1 MPTEGQMDAWFP
13 YIFGLV
19 VVWNLGFIGFGALRR
34 LQAGE
39 PIFPKRPDGAVFYQS
54 GASGRSLGN
63 LLQRFGGASRCLVVI
78 VANNQVKTDLTFP
91 FNLFFAF
98 NFYDIRIDV
107 RLSEIRRIERRHRLL
122 MGETVR
128 VFWSDER
135 GYEFT
140 VRDPDALVRALNPA
154 GRIAV
159 TDER

>member
-1 MPTEGQMDAWFP
+1 MDAWFP
-13 YIFGLV
+13 YVFGLV
-19 VVWNLGFIGFGALRR
+19 ILWNLGIFGFGALRR

-63 LLQRFGGASRCLVVI
+63 LFERLGSASRCLVVM
-78 VANNQVKTDLTFP
+78 VSHDRLTTDLTFP
-91 FNLFFAF
+91 VNLLPDFGFFHS
-98 NFYDIRIDV
+98 RIDV

-128 VFWSDER
+128 VFWSDDR

-140 VRDPDALVRALNPA
+140 VRDPDALVRALNPS